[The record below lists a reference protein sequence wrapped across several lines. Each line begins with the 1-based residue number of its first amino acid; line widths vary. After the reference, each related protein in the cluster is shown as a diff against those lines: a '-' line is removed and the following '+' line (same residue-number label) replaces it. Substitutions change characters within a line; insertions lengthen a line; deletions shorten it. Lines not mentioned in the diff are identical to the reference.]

1 MGRFD
6 FDVMWEGLIARIAS
20 FSGLQGYFFLPLIW
34 CNHRRQMLIVGN
46 IFILMC
52 YSRFGSGISCFF
64 SSYLLFTNFPFNYGE
79 WWVRSDCV
87 GNWCIR
93 KNLKSVS
100 FTHL

>member
-1 MGRFD
+1 
-6 FDVMWEGLIARIAS
+6 
-20 FSGLQGYFFLPLIW
+20 
-34 CNHRRQMLIVGN
+34 MLIVGN

-52 YSRFGSGISCFF
+52 YSGFGSGINFF
-64 SSYLLFTNFPFNYGE
+64 FLCHLLCTNFPFNYGE
-79 WWVRSDCV
+79 WCVRSDCV

>member
-1 MGRFD
+1 
-6 FDVMWEGLIARIAS
+6 
-20 FSGLQGYFFLPLIW
+20 
-34 CNHRRQMLIVGN
+34 MLIVGN

-64 SSYLLFTNFPFNYGE
+64 LCHLLYTNFPFNYGE

-93 KNLKSVS
+93 EKFEVCFFYTSLRGKSPLTTSLGGV
-100 FTHL
+100 